1 MVGAAYRGRL
11 TPSGGVWRRS
21 AACLVVAVALAASP
35 GVVQGAE
42 LQLEEALARARGVS
56 PLVRAA
62 AADVAAARGR
72 LAQARLFPAN
82 PVLSADLAR
91 HTDPTTAQIDR
102 GVALAQEIEVGGQR
116 GLRVAAADHDVVR
129 AEYLLADRRRLV
141 DGEVRRSFFALAA
154 SGRRRALADE
164 SAALVERIA

>member
-11 TPSGGVWRRS
+11 TPSGGVVRRS
-21 AACLVVAVALAASP
+21 AGCLVVAVALAASP

-42 LQLEEALARARGVS
+42 LQLEEALARARGAS

-91 HTDPTTAQIDR
+91 HTDPTTAQ
-102 GVALAQEIEVGGQR
+102 
-116 GLRVAAADHDVVR
+116 
-129 AEYLLADRRRLV
+129 
-141 DGEVRRSFFALAA
+141 
-154 SGRRRALADE
+154 
-164 SAALVERIA
+164 